1 MSVDHWMSFST
12 FAEQDFFEYPKKG
25 TYQGVI
31 INGNMAAY
39 APAGLAAFL
48 LERTSSDT
56 TYLIDPL
63 THAFQHDPGLV
74 EGSDGKPKASIHKM
88 AEAYGPPISGC
99 VGAKPVLPEHFEEE
113 KVLEKFVLRCIK
125 YQNCQLAN
133 YMMES
138 DAAKYLA
145 DPDRELPPYALIAP
159 YFFLTESTL
168 DEWLPVNVNAA
179 QLTVNHSEKGE
190 KVFASIVISQGIL
203 LDADS
208 IQEIISKF
216 LDIKLDGYLLW
227 VDNLDEQSAASTELK
242 GLLELARGLRAGG
255 TREVINLHG
264 GYFSILAAGALG
276 DGAMSG
282 VAHGPEFGE
291 FRSVVPV
298 GGGIPIARYYVP
310 KLHLRVRYREAA
322 AMFREKEW
330 LNTAKTFHENV
341 CDCDECKK
349 VLDGDSGEFTL
360 FGEGTPKSVRRG
372 KGIVTIEFPTKE
384 AKLRCLRHY
393 LQRKRREYIAAA
405 KAPSDTLL
413 KNLRDGEAEYR
424 DLVGPSGVA
433 HLKLWR
439 RVFGDEELVRRPDTI

>member
-1 MSVDHWMSFST
+1 MSVNHWMSFST
-12 FAEQDFFEYPKKG
+12 FAEQDHFEYPKKG

-31 INGNMAAY
+31 INGNIAAY

-48 LERTSSDT
+48 LEKTSSGT

-63 THAFQHDPGLV
+63 THAFQHDPGLI
-74 EGSDGKPKASIHKM
+74 EGSDGKPKASIQKM
-88 AEAYGPPISGC
+88 AEAYGPPISNY
-99 VGAKPVLPEHFEEE
+99 VGSKPVLPEHFDDE
-113 KVLEKFVLRCIK
+113 KMFEKFVQRCIN
-125 YQNCQLAN
+125 YQNSQLAD
-133 YMMES
+133 YMRES
-138 DAAKYLA
+138 DAARYVV
-145 DPDRELPPYALIAP
+145 DPDEELPPYAVIAP
-159 YFFLTESTL
+159 YFYLTESTL
-168 DEWLPVNVNAA
+168 DEWLPVNVKAA
-179 QLTVNHSEKGE
+179 QLMAKHAKEGRKL
-190 KVFASIVISQGIL
+190 FAAVVVSQGVL
-203 LDADS
+203 LDSAS
-208 IQEIISKF
+208 VREIVSRF
-216 LDIKLDGYLLW
+216 SNLELDGYLLW
-227 VDNLDEQSAASTELK
+227 VDNLDEQSAAGAELK
-242 GLLELARGLRAGG
+242 GLLDLARGLRAGG
-255 TREVINLHG
+255 TRKVINLHG

-310 KLHLRVRYREAA
+310 KLHLRVRYREAV
-322 AMFREKEW
+322 AMFGEKEW

-349 VLDGDSGEFTL
+349 VLDGDSGKFTL

-384 AKLRCLRHY
+384 TKLRCLRHY
-393 LQRKRREYIAAA
+393 LQRKRREYVAAA

-413 KNLRDGEAEYR
+413 NNLRDGEAEYR
-424 DLVGPSGVA
+424 DLVGPNGVS

-439 RVFGDEELVRRPDTI
+439 RVFGDE